1 MLVGLLTSGVE
12 NEVRTLVFANGES
25 GVKSWLR
32 NFIHIS
38 LNNVNI
44 Y

>member
-12 NEVRTLVFANGES
+12 NEVQALVFANGES
-25 GVKSWLR
+25 GVKVWLR
-32 NFIHIS
+32 IFIHII
-38 LNNVNI
+38 LNIVNI